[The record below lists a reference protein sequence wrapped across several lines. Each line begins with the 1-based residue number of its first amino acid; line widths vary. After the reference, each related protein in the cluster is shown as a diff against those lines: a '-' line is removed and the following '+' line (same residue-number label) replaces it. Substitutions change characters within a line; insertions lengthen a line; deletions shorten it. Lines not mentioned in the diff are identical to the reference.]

1 MTFAEA
7 FVLGA
12 GFTCGVFAVMFGAV
26 VFLGILALGGR
37 SR

>member
-7 FVLGA
+7 FVIGA
-12 GFTCGVFAVMFGAV
+12 GVTCGVFAVMFAG
-26 VFLGILALGGR
+26 VFVLGILALGGR